1 VEFRIEGYG
10 GFVLD
15 LAAREAVKA
24 ADYHDGVEDAQEPDV
39 SRCEPPIAT

>member
-10 GFVLD
+10 GF
-15 LAAREAVKA
+15 KA
-24 ADYHDGVEDAQEPDV
+24 ADYHDGVEDAEEPDV